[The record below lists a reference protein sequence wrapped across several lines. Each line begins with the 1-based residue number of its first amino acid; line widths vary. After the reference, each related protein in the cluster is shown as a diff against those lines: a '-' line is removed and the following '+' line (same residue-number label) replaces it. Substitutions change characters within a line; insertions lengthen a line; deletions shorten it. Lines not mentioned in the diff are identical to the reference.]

1 MFKRIST
8 AILVLFVLVIT
19 PLVHAQQASQ
29 GQGQGLEISPPLA
42 ELKADPG
49 QVINTTLRIRNVTQQ
64 TLVVSSEV
72 NDFTAGGEDGQPK
85 LLLEEGESSPYSV
98 KEWISTIPEVT
109 LKAGEQQPVTI
120 TLRVPGN
127 ASPGGHYGVVR
138 FTGTPPGLEG
148 TGVSLS
154 ASIGQLI
161 LVNVS
166 GNVIESAKIAEIFT
180 SQNNKRSGFFEY
192 GPITLVERIENT
204 GNVHVKPS
212 GTVRVTNMFGKE
224 TASFSL
230 NEKGGNVL
238 PSSVRKFEQQLDK
251 KLLFGRYT
259 ISVDAVYGADNKIT
273 TGSSTFWVIPYKLIL
288 MAIAAIVLI
297 IFLIKRYNRHI
308 VKKASKKSSKK

>member
-8 AILVLFVLVIT
+8 IVLVLAVLAIT
-19 PLVHAQQASQ
+19 PIIHAQQAS
-29 GQGQGLEISPPLA
+29 QGQGLEISPPLA

-49 QVINTTLRIRNVTQQ
+49 QVIQTTLKIRNVTQQ

-72 NDFTAGGEDGQPK
+72 NDFTADGEDGQPK

-109 LKAGEQQPVTI
+109 LNSGEQKPVTI
-120 TLRVPGN
+120 TLSVPGD

-166 GNVIESAKIAEIFT
+166 GDVTESAKIAEIFA
-180 SQNNKRSGFFEY
+180 SQNNERSGWFEY
-192 GPITLVERIENT
+192 GPITIVERIENT
-204 GNVHVKPS
+204 GNVHIKPS
-212 GTVRVTNMFGKE
+212 GTVRVTNMFGQE

-238 PSSVRKFEQQLDK
+238 PSSIRKFEQQLDK

-259 ISVDAVYGADNKIT
+259 IQVDAVYGSDSKIT

-288 MAIAAIVLI
+288 MATAAIVLI

-308 VKKASKKSSKK
+308 VKKASKKSGKK

>member
-1 MFKRIST
+1 MYKRVIT
-8 AILVLFVLVIT
+8 VLVILAVFIAPSIAKAQT
-19 PLVHAQQASQ
+19 PAA
-29 GQGQGLEISPPLA
+29 GQGLEISPPLVD
-42 ELKADPG
+42 LKADPG
-49 QVINTTLRIRNVTQQ
+49 QVVQGELRIRNVTAQ

-85 LLLEEGESSPYSV
+85 LLLEEGETSPYSV
-98 KEWISTIPEVT
+98 KDWISTIPEVT
-109 LKAGEQQPVTI
+109 LKSGEQQVVTI
-120 TLRVPGN
+120 TLSVPDT

-166 GNVIESAKIAEIFT
+166 GNVTESARIAEIFT
-180 SQNNKRSGFFEY
+180 SQNNQRSGFFEY

-204 GNVHVKPS
+204 GNVHIKPS
-212 GTVRVTNMFGKE
+212 GTVRVTNTFGNE
-224 TASFSL
+224 TAVFSL
-230 NEKGGNVL
+230 NENGGNVL

-259 ISVDAVYGADNKIT
+259 IQVDAVYGADSKIT
-273 TGSSTFWVIPYKLIL
+273 TASSTFWVIPYKLII
-288 MAIAAIVLI
+288 MTIAGIALIV
-297 IFLIKRYNRHI
+297 FSIKRYNRHI
-308 VKKASKKSSKK
+308 VKRASRRTRHK

>member
-1 MFKRIST
+1 MFKRISS
-8 AILVLFVLVIT
+8 AILVLLVLVIT
-19 PLVHAQQASQ
+19 PLVHAQQPN
-29 GQGQGLEISPPLA
+29 QGQGLEISPPLA

-49 QVINTTLRIRNVTQQ
+49 QVINTTLKIRNVTQQ
-64 TLVVSSEV
+64 TLVVSSEI

-98 KEWISTIPEVT
+98 KDWVSTIPEVT
-109 LKAGEQQPVTI
+109 LKSGEQKPVTI
-120 TLRVPGN
+120 TLSVPSN

-166 GNVIESAKIAEIFT
+166 GNVAESAKIAEIFA
-180 SQNNKRSGFFEY
+180 SQNNKRSGWFEY

-204 GNVHVKPS
+204 GNIHIKPS
-212 GTVRVTNMFGKE
+212 GTVRVTNMFGQE

-251 KLLFGRYT
+251 KLLLGRYT
-259 ISVDAVYGADNKIT
+259 ISVDAVYGADSKIT

-288 MAIAAIVLI
+288 MAVAAIVLV

-308 VKKASKKSSKK
+308 VKKANKKTGKK

>member
-64 TLVVSSEV
+64 TLLVSSEV

-120 TLRVPGN
+120 TLRVPGS

-166 GNVIESAKIAEIFT
+166 GNVIESAKIAEIFA
-180 SQNNKRSGFFEY
+180 SQNNERSGFFEY

-204 GNVHVKPS
+204 GNVHIKPT
-212 GTVRVTNMFGKE
+212 GTVRVTNMFGQE
-224 TASFSL
+224 TASFGL

-259 ISVDAVYGADNKIT
+259 ISVDAVYGADSKIS

>member
-1 MFKRIST
+1 MFKKIST
-8 AILVLFVLVIT
+8 ALLVLFVLVIT

-49 QVINTTLRIRNVTQQ
+49 QTIRTTLRIRNVTQQ
-64 TLVVSSEV
+64 TLVVSSEI

-109 LKAGEQQPVTI
+109 LKSGEQQPVTI
-120 TLRVPGN
+120 TMTVPGN

-138 FTGTPPGLEG
+138 FTGTPPGIEG

-161 LVNVS
+161 LVNIS
-166 GNVIESAKIAEIFT
+166 GNVTESAKIAEIFA
-180 SQNNKRSGFFEY
+180 SQNNERSGFFEY

-204 GNVHVKPS
+204 GNVHIKPS

-230 NEKGGNVL
+230 NENGGNIL
-238 PSSVRKFEQQLDK
+238 PSSIRKFEQQVDK

-259 ISVDAVYGADNKIT
+259 IQVDAVYGADNKIT

-288 MAIAAIVLI
+288 MAIAAIALI

>member
-8 AILVLFVLVIT
+8 AILVLLVLVIT
-19 PLVHAQQASQ
+19 PLVHAQQPN
-29 GQGQGLEISPPLA
+29 QGQGLEISPPLA

-49 QVINTTLRIRNVTQQ
+49 QVINTTLKIRNVTQQ

-85 LLLEEGESSPYSV
+85 LLLEEAESSPYSV
-98 KEWISTIPEVT
+98 KDWVSTIPEVT
-109 LKAGEQQPVTI
+109 LKSGEQKPVTI
-120 TLRVPGN
+120 TLSVPGN

-166 GNVIESAKIAEIFT
+166 GNVTESARIAEIFA
-180 SQNNKRSGFFEY
+180 SQNNERSGWFEY
-192 GPITLVERIENT
+192 GPITIVERIENT
-204 GNVHVKPS
+204 GNIHIKPS
-212 GTVRVTNMFGKE
+212 GTVRVTNMFGQE

-238 PSSVRKFEQQLDK
+238 PGSIRKFEQQMDK

-259 ISVDAVYGADNKIT
+259 IQVDAVYGSESKIT

-288 MAIAAIVLI
+288 MAIAAIILI
-297 IFLIKRYNRHI
+297 VFLVRRYNRHI
-308 VKKASKKSSKK
+308 VKKANKKTGKK